1 MHARTLATL
10 VGVLMASF
18 AAPATAQGDYPTKPV
33 RIVVPQSP
41 GSGGDVVARLLA
53 ERLQAD
59 LKQTFVIENK
69 AGANGIVAA
78 AALAKDAAD
87 GYSLMLAGVS
97 QVSFNH
103 HLYKNTGYDAF
114 KDFTFVA
121 PVVDTPFVLVVSKQS
136 GIRDLAGLL
145 ERARSKPQS
154 INFASAGPGNST
166 HLSMEMMAA
175 RAGVKLTHVA
185 YKGSGPAL
193 LSVVSGETEAMVSVL
208 GTALPQIASDK
219 VVPVAVFGTRR
230 YPQLPNV
237 PTLKEAGVEVPPMP
251 GWYALVAPKNLD
263 VKVATRIASAVQRAL
278 ADPGV
283 KSRLDGMSLEAIPGT
298 GADIQ
303 RRAETDSKVWGD
315 FIRSIGIQAE

>member
-1 MHARTLATL
+1 MHVRLLATF
-10 VGVLMASF
+10 VAVLAVSL
-18 AAPATAQGDYPTKPV
+18 AAPAKAQADYPMKPV

-53 ERLQAD
+53 DRLQAD

-78 AALAKDAAD
+78 AGLAKEAAD
-87 GYSLMLAGVS
+87 GYTLMLAGVS
-97 QVSFNH
+97 QIAFNQ
-103 HLYKNTGYDAF
+103 HLYKNAGYDAF
-114 KDFTFVA
+114 KDFSFVA

-136 GIRDLAGLL
+136 GIKDLAGLL
-145 ERARSKPQS
+145 QRARSKPLS
-154 INFASAGPGNST
+154 VNFASAGPGNST

-193 LSVVSGETEAMVSVL
+193 LSVVAGETEAMVSVV

-219 VVPVAVFGTRR
+219 VVAVAVFGNRR
-230 YPQLPNV
+230 FAQLPTV
-237 PTLKEAGVEVPPMP
+237 PTLKEAGVDVPAMP

-263 VKVATRIASAVQRAL
+263 AKLAVRLAAAVQRAL
-278 ADPGV
+278 ADPAV
-283 KSRLDGMSLEAIPGT
+283 KGKLDGMSLEAISGT

-303 RRAETDSKVWGD
+303 KRAETDSKVWGD
-315 FIRSIGIQAE
+315 FIKANGIQAE

>member
-1 MHARTLATL
+1 MHVRLLATF
-10 VGVLMASF
+10 VAVLAVSL
-18 AAPATAQGDYPTKPV
+18 AAPAKAQADYPMKPV

-53 ERLQAD
+53 DRLQAD

-78 AALAKDAAD
+78 AGLAKEAAD
-87 GYSLMLAGVS
+87 GYTLMLAGVS
-97 QVSFNH
+97 QIAFNQ
-103 HLYKNTGYDAF
+103 HLYKNAGYDAF
-114 KDFTFVA
+114 KDFSFVA

-136 GIRDLAGLL
+136 GIKDLAGLL
-145 ERARSKPQS
+145 QRARSKPLS
-154 INFASAGPGNST
+154 VNFASAGPGNST

-193 LSVVSGETEAMVSVL
+193 LSVVAGETEAMVSVL

-219 VVPVAVFGTRR
+219 VVAVAVFGNRR
-230 YPQLPNV
+230 FAQLPTV
-237 PTLKEAGVEVPPMP
+237 PTLKEAGVDVPAMP

-263 VKVATRIASAVQRAL
+263 AKLAVRLAAAVQRAL
-278 ADPGV
+278 ADPAV
-283 KSRLDGMSLEAIPGT
+283 KGKLDGMSLEAISGT

-303 RRAETDSKVWGD
+303 KRAETDSKVWGD
-315 FIRSIGIQAE
+315 FIKANGIQAE